1 MLLVFKVM
9 LSRAQTPHIFVPK
22 SLFAVHLF
30 YALYQPLS
38 KSRLTLFFSK
48 PRAKIRLFMRVGVEK
63 LTKKQHNFLLD
74 KKLCCLIVSIDAIV
88 PIVSMVSIFP
98 FSLFK
103 TPLRRCTPLA
113 SGSNRSA
120 CAHG

>member
-1 MLLVFKVM
+1 MLA
-9 LSRAQTPHIFVPK
+9 RAQTPHIFVPK

-38 KSRLTLFFSK
+38 KSRLTHFFSK

-74 KKLCCLIVSIDAIV
+74 KKLCFLIVPIDAVGSIDAIV
-88 PIVSMVSIFP
+88 SISL

-103 TPLRRCTPLA
+103 TPLRRCIPLA

-120 CAHG
+120 CALG

>member
-22 SLFAVHLF
+22 SLIAVLLLNAPSDIF
-30 YALYQPLS
+30 QSLYLLLS
-38 KSRLTLFFSK
+38 KALLAIFFSK

-74 KKLCCLIVSIDAIV
+74 KKLC
-88 PIVSMVSIFP
+88 F
-98 FSLFK
+98 
-103 TPLRRCTPLA
+103 
-113 SGSNRSA
+113 
-120 CAHG
+120 

>member
-9 LSRAQTPHIFVPK
+9 LARAQTPHIFVLK

-30 YALYQPLS
+30 NTLYQPLS
-38 KSRLTLFFSK
+38 KSRLALFFSK

-74 KKLCCLIVSIDAIV
+74 KKLCFLIVPIDAVGSIDAIV
-88 PIVSMVSIFP
+88 SI
-98 FSLFK
+98 SLFPLLK
-103 TPLRRCTPLA
+103 TPPRRYIPLA
-113 SGSNRSA
+113 SGSIHSA
-120 CAHG
+120 YAHG

>member
-9 LSRAQTPHIFVPK
+9 LARAQTPHIFVLK

-30 YALYQPLS
+30 NTLYQPLS
-38 KSRLTLFFSK
+38 KSRLALFFSK

-74 KKLCCLIVSIDAIV
+74 KKLCFLLYFIVLLY
-88 PIVSMVSIFP
+88 F
-98 FSLFK
+98 L
-103 TPLRRCTPLA
+103 
-113 SGSNRSA
+113 
-120 CAHG
+120 